1 MTRRKSS
8 SSASVAGS
16 RLLNRIGTRL
26 SAALVALIL
35 AVSVPVAWAQD
46 ETLVP
51 NFSFG
56 IVDMNAVMQQSNAIK
71 VIRQALD
78 EQNALFQEQ
87 IYEEELALRNEE
99 KKLNED
105 KPSISKEEFNTRL
118 ADFESRVIR
127 LQRRIQ
133 AQKSSFDNSFNQAQ
147 EKLQQELVKV
157 ISDIASERG
166 YAMVIQKQNAVI
178 FDANLDITPLALE
191 RLNERTKN
199 LKVTLEKKE

>member
-16 RLLNRIGTRL
+16 RLLNRIGSRL

-35 AVSVPVAWAQD
+35 AVSAPVAWAQD

-87 IYEEELALRNEE
+87 ISEEELALRNEE

-127 LQRRIQ
+127 LQRSIQ

-178 FDANLDITPLALE
+178 FDTNLDITPLALE